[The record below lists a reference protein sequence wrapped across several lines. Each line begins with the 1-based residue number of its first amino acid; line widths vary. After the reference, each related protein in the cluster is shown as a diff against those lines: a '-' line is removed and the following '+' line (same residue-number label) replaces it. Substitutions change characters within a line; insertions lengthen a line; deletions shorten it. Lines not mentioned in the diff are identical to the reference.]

1 MLMLVPPLFTL
12 GVNCVPPFEIVA
24 PVNVHD
30 DPAARLRMILPEAL
44 SVAVYG
50 VNVNCG
56 VALGSNDTVTV
67 MSGISVPG

>member
-1 MLMLVPPLFTL
+1 V
-12 GVNCVPPFEIVA
+12 IVA

-30 DPAARLRMILPEAL
+30 DPAARLRMIRPEAF

-50 VNVNCG
+50 VKVNCG